1 MEELQIYDIVNSVT
15 SQALG
20 RTDLTVVNDQGLI
33 ALGRT
38 VLDSATYTDDFINTL
53 VKRIGKTIVSFRSYR
68 NAFNSLMKDQIE
80 WGAIV
85 QKIKVDMPAAEA
97 DQSYDLTNGASV
109 DHYKVAKPSVKQK
122 LFITD
127 TPYQFKVTI
136 QRVHLQ

>member
-1 MEELQIYDIVNSVT
+1 
-15 SQALG
+15 
-20 RTDLTVVNDQGLI
+20 
-33 ALGRT
+33 
-38 VLDSATYTDDFINTL
+38 
-53 VKRIGKTIVSFRSYR
+53 
-68 NAFNSLMKDQIE
+68 MKDQIE

-85 QKIKVDMPAAEA
+85 QKIKVDMPAAES

-136 QRVHLQ
+136 QRVHLQEAFTSASAMGSFISAIFGEVQNAI

>member
-53 VKRIGKTIVSFRSYR
+53 VKRIGKTIVSFRAYK
-68 NAFNSLMKDQIE
+68 NATWLDAKNTNN
-80 WGAIV
+80 
-85 QKIKVDMPAAEA
+85 VDIIMEEIREENE
-97 DQSYDLTNGASV
+97 T
-109 DHYKVAKPSVKQK
+109 K
-122 LFITD
+122 
-127 TPYQFKVTI
+127 
-136 QRVHLQ
+136 